1 MADWVKLVEKMKEK
15 YPNDKVYDIT
25 EVSKMDIGAK
35 RRWARRCSIIEFE
48 AVRSQAD
55 RKLVNVIDKA
65 RYGRSYEVKGP
76 K

>member
-1 MADWVKLVEKMKEK
+1 MDYVKMVSKLKE
-15 YPNDKVYDIT
+15 NDPHNIIKTIDD
-25 EVSKMDIGAK
+25 VSKMDIGSK
-35 RRWARRCSIIEFE
+35 RRWAKNSSIIEFE

-65 RYGRSYEVKGP
+65 RFGRSYEVKGP